1 MVVSGLGRDL
11 VSSSHAATRG
21 VSTVIEPGNPHLKRK
36 NIVAPLQQPDEDMGL
51 CSFQVNLGATHNRD
65 NAATSHPPEE
75 NRTMVTEQLCLEFYR
90 LHHQE
95 LHLR

>member
-1 MVVSGLGRDL
+1 M
-11 VSSSHAATRG
+11 
-21 VSTVIEPGNPHLKRK
+21 
-36 NIVAPLQQPDEDMGL
+36 
-51 CSFQVNLGATHNRD
+51 HNRD
-65 NAATSHPPEE
+65 NATTSHPPEE